1 MYHNIHTDF
10 ILEPILDVLSEG
22 VNACKGVGDGIETQP
37 LSEYVLSSLFLKATG
52 AQEQKLKC
60 ICWEIATH
68 DYDYRYNLLKGKNSE
83 GECSDYNS
91 KNKVYSQLI
100 EQIRTFTRQAAYE
113 IADDVTKELIDNA
126 IKKVGDL
133 FRNTNISAWN
143 ERVFVL
149 YNAEIEGE
157 FKDLSRRNQ
166 IFPKGQ
172 NPPMF
177 QSDLKNIYDTIVHKH
192 RNRLAHNI
200 TSYQRHLPSF
210 EALAMEGYNRQNYF
224 YRFTLLVLIDSIFI
238 HLYKE
243 YRKSLEDYSSYL

>member
-60 ICWEIATH
+60 ISWEIATH
-68 DYDYRYNLLKGKNSE
+68 DYDFRYELLKNPL
-83 GECSDYNS
+83 GECSDYKAKNS
-91 KNKVYSQLI
+91 LYKKIIDKIEEITGSNYEFKNNSD
-100 EQIRTFTRQAAYE
+100 E
-113 IADDVTKELIDNA
+113 ELIKEA
-126 IKKVGDL
+126 VSGVAKL
-133 FRNTNISAWN
+133 FDDTNISAWS
-143 ERVFVL
+143 ERNYSVFK
-149 YNAEIEGE
+149 AE
-157 FKDLSRRNQ
+157 FARTL
-166 IFPKGQ
+166 KGQ
-172 NPPMF
+172 ILISSTNSGKKIF
-177 QSDLKNIYDTIVHKH
+177 ESTVQKIYDRIVHKH

-210 EALAMEGYNRQNYF
+210 EALAMEEYNRQNYF
-224 YRFTLLVLIDSIFI
+224 YRYTLLVLIDSIFI

-243 YRKSLEDYSSYL
+243 YRKSLEDHSSYL